1 MRIKGTTVQMKG
13 LGWNIGDV
21 CYSTI
26 SLTGNGESIVPGS
39 RGTVTGPCSNSSL
52 ANANQRVEVQ
62 FDSGLVLNMLAK
74 TTIKTAAQWAE
85 ALAQVRTDQ
94 SQSHTQRPE

>member
-1 MRIKGTTVQMKG
+1 MRIKGTAVQMKG

-26 SLTGNGESIVPGS
+26 SLTGNGESNVPGS
-39 RGTVTGPCSNSSL
+39 RGTVAGPCNNPS
-52 ANANQRVEVQ
+52 AADADQRVHVK
-62 FDSGLVLNMLAK
+62 FDSGVVANIHAK
-74 TTIKTAAQWAE
+74 QQIQTAA
-85 ALAQVRTDQ
+85 AQVCTDQ